1 MTANRPIIELNK
13 VYKSFNGLKVL
24 RGVDL
29 AIKPGEIT
37 VILGRSGGGKSV
49 LLKHF
54 LGLMLP
60 DQGLVQVDGHDL
72 TALSEKQLFDLRRR
86 FGYLFQHGALFDS
99 LTVGENVAF
108 PLREHTN
115 WRRIKIR
122 EVVQEKLTQ
131 VGLSGIFDK
140 IPGELSGGMRKR
152 VALARALA
160 LDPEILLFDEPTTG
174 LDPIMTTTIGEL
186 IAATVRRL
194 QVTAVIISHDLGLA
208 FSLADSIAFLH
219 RGRIISHADPESFRV
234 STLEPV
240 QQFIKGQPDMTG
252 NAEANQDAD

>member
-1 MTANRPIIELNK
+1 MAIESNIIQLEK
-13 VYKSFNGLKVL
+13 VYKSFQDLRVL

-29 AIKPGEIT
+29 TIKSGEIT

-49 LLKHF
+49 LLKHL

-60 DQGLVQVDGHDL
+60 DEGQVRVDGQNL
-72 TALSEKQLFDLRRR
+72 TGLSENELFALRRR

-108 PLREHTN
+108 PMQEHTD
-115 WRRIKIR
+115 WRRTKIS
-122 EVVQEKLTQ
+122 EVVQAKLSQ
-131 VGLSGIFDK
+131 VGLSDIANK
-140 IPGELSGGMRKR
+140 LPGELSGGMRKR

-174 LDPIMTTTIGEL
+174 LDPIMTTAIGEL
-186 IAATVRRL
+186 IATTVRRL

-208 FSLADSIAFLH
+208 FNLADSIAFLH
-219 RGRIISHADPESFRV
+219 RGKIISHTDLESFRN
-234 STLEPV
+234 SPSAPI
-240 QQFIKGQPDMTG
+240 QQFIKGQTTNYNGEID
-252 NAEANQDAD
+252 

>member
-1 MTANRPIIELNK
+1 MEKPPIIQLEQ

-24 RGVDL
+24 QGIDL
-29 AIKPGEIT
+29 AIPRGEIT

-49 LLKHF
+49 LLKHL
-54 LGLMLP
+54 LGLLLP
-60 DQGLVQVDGHDL
+60 DRGRVLVDGQNLPDL
-72 TALSEKQLFDLRRR
+72 GERQLFSLRQR
-86 FGYLFQHGALFDS
+86 FGYLFQNGALFDS

-115 WRRIKIR
+115 WSWPKIQELVR
-122 EVVQEKLTQ
+122 EKLQQ
-131 VGLSGIFDK
+131 VGLQGITEK
-140 IPGELSGGMRKR
+140 MPGELSGGMRKR

-186 IAATVRRL
+186 IASTVRRL
-194 QVTAVIISHDLGLA
+194 KVTAVIISHDLGLA

-219 RGRIISHADPESFRV
+219 QGRIILHTDPEGFRH
-234 STLEPV
+234 SSLEPI
-240 QQFIKGQPDMTG
+240 QQFIAGRADSNNTMEATG
-252 NAEANQDAD
+252 

>member
-1 MTANRPIIELNK
+1 MTVEQDIIQLEQ
-13 VYKSFNGLKVL
+13 VYKSFNSLKVL
-24 RGVDL
+24 RGINL
-29 AIKPGEIT
+29 AIRPGEIT

-54 LGLMLP
+54 MGLMLP
-60 DQGLVQVDGHDL
+60 DQGQVRVDGQNL
-72 TALSEKQLFDLRRR
+72 GGLSERQLFTLRQR
-86 FGYLFQHGALFDS
+86 FGYLFQNGALFDS

-108 PLREHTN
+108 PLHEHTN
-115 WRRIKIR
+115 WRRTRIG
-122 EVVQEKLTQ
+122 EVVREKLTQ
-131 VGLSGIFDK
+131 VGLSNITEK
-140 IPGELSGGMRKR
+140 MPGELSGGMRKR

-186 IAATVRRL
+186 IATTVRRL

-219 RGRIISHADPESFRV
+219 RGRIISHTDPESFRQ
-234 STLEPV
+234 SSLEPI
-240 QQFIKGQPDMTG
+240 QQFIKGQPDTIE
-252 NAEANQDAD
+252 NFEAYQE

>member
-1 MTANRPIIELNK
+1 MEAQPPIIRLHQ
-13 VYKSFNGLKVL
+13 VYKSFNGLRVL
-24 RGVDL
+24 QGIDL
-29 AIKPGEIT
+29 AIPRGEIT

-49 LLKHF
+49 LLKHL
-54 LGLMLP
+54 LGLLLP
-60 DQGLVQVDGHDL
+60 DQGQVLVDGQSL
-72 TALSEKQLFDLRRR
+72 ASLSERQLFQVRQR
-86 FGYLFQHGALFDS
+86 FGYLFQNGALFDS

-108 PLREHTN
+108 PLREHTD
-115 WRRIKIR
+115 WRAAKIR
-122 EVVQEKLTQ
+122 QVVEEKLQQ
-131 VGLSGIFDK
+131 VGLQGITHK
-140 IPGELSGGMRKR
+140 MPGELSGGMRKR

-219 RGRIISHADPESFRV
+219 QGRIIAHTDPESFRH
-234 STLEPV
+234 SPLEPI
-240 QQFIKGQPDMTG
+240 QQFIAGRPDSNNLPT
-252 NAEANQDAD
+252 A

>member
-1 MTANRPIIELNK
+1 MTDKRHIIRLEQ

-24 RGVDL
+24 RGLNL
-29 AIKPGEIT
+29 AIPQGEIT

-49 LLKHF
+49 LLKHL
-54 LGLMLP
+54 LGLLLP
-60 DQGLVQVDGHDL
+60 DQGHVLVDGQNL
-72 TALSEKQLFDLRRR
+72 AALPERQLFQVRKR
-86 FGYLFQHGALFDS
+86 FGYLFQNGALFDS

-108 PLREHTN
+108 PLQEHTN
-115 WRRIKIR
+115 WRWSKIK
-122 EVVQEKLTQ
+122 EVVEEKLQQ
-131 VGLSGIFDK
+131 VGLQGITAK
-140 IPGELSGGMRKR
+140 MPGELSGGMRKR

-208 FSLADSIAFLH
+208 YSLADSIAFLH
-219 RGRIISHADPESFRV
+219 RGRIIAHTDPESFRQ
-234 STLEPV
+234 STLEPI
-240 QQFIKGQPDMTG
+240 QQFIAGRPDTAAD
-252 NAEANQDAD
+252 NARQDED

>member
-1 MTANRPIIELNK
+1 MTAERHIITLKN
-13 VYKSFNGLKVL
+13 VHKSFNGLKVL

-29 AIKPGEIT
+29 AIRPGGIT

-60 DQGLVQVDGHDL
+60 DEGQVWVDGQNL
-72 TALSEKQLFDLRRR
+72 TVLSENQLFALRRR

-108 PLREHTN
+108 PLREHTD
-115 WRRIKIR
+115 WRRTKIR
-122 EVVQEKLTQ
+122 EVVQEKLLQ

-140 IPGELSGGMRKR
+140 MPGELSGGMRKR

-186 IAATVRRL
+186 IATTVRRL
-194 QVTAVIISHDLGLA
+194 QVTAVIISHDLELA

-219 RGRIISHADPESFRV
+219 RGQIISHTDPESFRQ
-234 STLEPV
+234 SPLEPI
-240 QQFIKGQPDMTG
+240 QQFIKGQPDISENFETD
-252 NAEANQDAD
+252 ED

>member
-1 MTANRPIIELNK
+1 MTVKHDIIQLEQ
-13 VYKSFNGLKVL
+13 VYKSFNSLKVL

-29 AIKPGEIT
+29 AIRPGEIT

-49 LLKHF
+49 LLKHL

-60 DQGLVQVDGHDL
+60 DRGQVRVDGQDIG
-72 TALSEKQLFDLRRR
+72 ALSESQLFALRQR
-86 FGYLFQHGALFDS
+86 FGYLFQNGALFDS
-99 LTVGENVAF
+99 LSVGENVAF

-115 WRRIKIR
+115 WRRVKI
-122 EVVQEKLTQ
+122 ETVVQEKLTQ
-131 VGLSGIFDK
+131 VGLSGIVDK
-140 IPGELSGGMRKR
+140 MPGELSGGMRKR

-186 IAATVRRL
+186 IATTVRRL

-208 FSLADSIAFLH
+208 FSLADAIAFLH
-219 RGRIISHADPESFRV
+219 RGRIISHTDPESFRQ
-234 STLEPV
+234 SSLEPI
-240 QQFIKGQPDMTG
+240 QQFIKGTPDSIE
-252 NAEANQDAD
+252 NLEAYWE

>member
-1 MTANRPIIELNK
+1 MSDKATIIRLQQ

-24 RGVDL
+24 QGVDL
-29 AIKPGEIT
+29 TIAAGEIT

-54 LGLMLP
+54 LGLLLP
-60 DQGLVQVDGHDL
+60 DQGQVLVDGKNL
-72 TALSEKQLFDLRRR
+72 AALPAGELFNLRKR
-86 FGYLFQHGALFDS
+86 FGYLFQNGALFDS

-115 WRRIKIR
+115 WRTAQIQQ
-122 EVVQEKLTQ
+122 VVEEKLHQ
-131 VGLSGIFDK
+131 VGLQGITDK
-140 IPGELSGGMRKR
+140 MPGELSGGMRKR

-186 IAATVRRL
+186 IATTVRRL
-194 QVTAVIISHDLGLA
+194 KVTVVIISHDLGLA

-219 RGRIISHADPESFRV
+219 QGRIIVHTDPESFRQ
-234 STLEPV
+234 SPLEPI
-240 QQFIKGQPDMTG
+240 QQFIAGRPDNHT
-252 NAEANQDAD
+252 DAPAKS

>member
-1 MTANRPIIELNK
+1 MKNEDAMIQLKK

-29 AIKPGEIT
+29 TIKSGKIT

-49 LLKHF
+49 LLKHL

-60 DQGLVQVDGHDL
+60 DDGQVQVDGQNL
-72 TALSEKQLFDLRRR
+72 PTLSENQLFALRRR

-99 LTVGENVAF
+99 LTVGENVSF

-115 WRRIKIR
+115 WRWAKIM
-122 EVVQEKLTQ
+122 EVAQEKLSQ

-140 IPGELSGGMRKR
+140 MPGELSGGMRKR

-186 IAATVRRL
+186 INTTVRGL

-219 RGRIISHADPESFRV
+219 RGQIISHTDPESFRQ
-234 STLEPV
+234 SPLEPI
-240 QQFIKGQPDMTG
+240 QQFIKGLPDKIENSG
-252 NAEANQDAD
+252 ADQD

>member
-1 MTANRPIIELNK
+1 MTVKRHIIRLEK
-13 VYKSFNGLKVL
+13 VTKSFNGLKVL
-24 RGVDL
+24 RGIDL
-29 AIKPGEIT
+29 DIRPGEIT

-54 LGLMLP
+54 LGLLLP
-60 DQGLVQVDGHDL
+60 DQGQVRVDGQNL
-72 TALSEKQLFDLRRR
+72 AALSESQLFALRRR

-99 LTVGENVAF
+99 LSVGENVAF
-108 PLREHTN
+108 PLREHTT
-115 WRRIKIR
+115 WGWSRI
-122 EVVQEKLTQ
+122 EPVVREKLAQ
-131 VGLSGIFDK
+131 VGLRGVEAK
-140 IPGELSGGMRKR
+140 MPGELSGGMRKR

-194 QVTAVIISHDLGLA
+194 KVTAVIISHDLGLA

-219 RGRIISHADPESFRV
+219 EGQIISHTDPETFRQ
-234 STLEPV
+234 SSLEPI
-240 QQFIKGQPDMTG
+240 QRFIKGEPDDL
-252 NAEANQDAD
+252 ALPSQAS

>member
-1 MTANRPIIELNK
+1 MPSENEIIKLDE
-13 VYKSFNGLKVL
+13 VVKSFNGLHVL
-24 RGVDL
+24 RGVNL
-29 AIKPGEIT
+29 AIRSGEIT

-49 LLKHF
+49 LLKHL
-54 LGLMLP
+54 LGLILP
-60 DQGLVQVDGHDL
+60 DRGQVRVDGQDL
-72 TALSEKQLFDLRRR
+72 AVLSENQLFALRRR
-86 FGYLFQHGALFDS
+86 FGYLFQQGALFDS

-115 WRRIKIR
+115 WRYARIE
-122 EVVQEKLTQ
+122 EVVREKLTQ
-131 VGLSGIFDK
+131 VGLSGTVEK
-140 IPGELSGGMRKR
+140 MPGELSGGMRKR

-194 QVTAVIISHDLGLA
+194 QMTAVIISHDLGLA

-219 RGRIISHADPESFRV
+219 RGRIISHSDPESFRQ
-234 STLEPV
+234 SSLEPI
-240 QQFIKGQPDMTG
+240 QQFIKGQPDT
-252 NAEANQDAD
+252 ENQETPQEPG